1 MNNRVIIF
9 NNVTAEFVE
18 VGPKLAAAFL
28 EKNKTNIINK
38 VIALVLSGMLRNE
51 IPFDVLLKDICNYPL
66 YNN

>member
-28 EKNKTNIINK
+28 EKNKTNRRIDSNRVAK
-38 VIALVLSGMLRNE
+38 YAEDMNQG
-51 IPFDVLLKDICNYPL
+51 
-66 YNN
+66 

>member
-28 EKNKTNIINK
+28 EKNKKHGFEAGNNGLK
-38 VIALVLSGMLRNE
+38 
-51 IPFDVLLKDICNYPL
+51 LLAFHGPPMHDRE
-66 YNN
+66 